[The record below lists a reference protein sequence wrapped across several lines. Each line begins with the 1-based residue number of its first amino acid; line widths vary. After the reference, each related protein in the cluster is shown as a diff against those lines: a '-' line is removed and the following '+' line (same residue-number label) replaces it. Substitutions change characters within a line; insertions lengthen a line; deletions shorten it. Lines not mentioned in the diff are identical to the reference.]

1 MIQVYS
7 NGVSVAAGGTY
18 PLNNVTFYKGNTA
31 VQSAAGSVALNK
43 RGVYI
48 VQVDGFATLA
58 TAGTYSI
65 QLTRNGVPVPQA
77 ISTTNVAA
85 GEIGS
90 GSFTS
95 LITVAENDCP
105 CNWTTSAVTLG
116 IVNPETAE
124 DITEGH
130 INMII
135 TKLC

>member
-77 ISTTNVAA
+77 ISTTSVAA

>member
-7 NGVSVAAGGTY
+7 NGVSVTAGGTY

>member
-58 TAGTYSI
+58 TAGIYSI